1 MKKFL
6 IISIAITLVF
16 LIVLALLYQQTAEKN
31 QSVEKITD
39 LPWMVTINSDRS
51 STIFNQTLGIST
63 LGDFQDYVK
72 RQPEVSLFR
81 DQDTSFTVEA
91 LFEKINLGGLISHV
105 ILELDISKEELAELE
120 KNSLKK
126 TVMPSG
132 AYKLKLSTET
142 INTLANKTITN
153 LTYSPT
159 SVRLDAEMIKLRFGE
174 PDEVIT
180 VDEKISHFLYPA
192 IGLDIILNLNKRAKD
207 VFQYVN
213 PDDFDRLREKLYSDS
228 QNDYQ

>member
-1 MKKFL
+1 MKNFL
-6 IISIAITLVF
+6 IISAAITITL
-16 LIVLALLYQQTAEKN
+16 LIILTLLYKQTATKN
-31 QSVEKITD
+31 ESVEKITD
-39 LPWMVTINSDRS
+39 LPWMVTINPDRS
-51 STIFNQTLGIST
+51 STIFNQTLGKST
-63 LGDFQDYVK
+63 LEDFQGYVK

-81 DQDTSFTVEA
+81 DQDASFTVEA
-91 LFEKINLGGLISHV
+91 LFEKINLGGLVSHV
-105 ILELDISKEELAELE
+105 ILELNVPKEELAELE

-132 AYKLKLSTET
+132 AYKLRLSTET

-174 PDEVIT
+174 PDEIIT
-180 VDEKISHFLYPA
+180 VDDKISHFLYPQ

-213 PDDFDRLREKLYSDS
+213 PDDFDRLREKLYSDA
-228 QNDYQ
+228 QITN

>member
-1 MKKFL
+1 MKNFL
-6 IISIAITLVF
+6 IISAAITITL
-16 LIVLALLYQQTAEKN
+16 LIILTLLYKQTATKN
-31 QSVEKITD
+31 ESVEKITD
-39 LPWMVTINSDRS
+39 LPWMVTINPDRS
-51 STIFNQTLGIST
+51 STIFNQTLGKST
-63 LGDFQDYVK
+63 LEDFQGYVK

-81 DQDTSFTVEA
+81 DQDASFTVEA
-91 LFEKINLGGLISHV
+91 LFEKINLGGLVSHV
-105 ILELDISKEELAELE
+105 ILELNVPKEELAELE

-132 AYKLKLSTET
+132 AYKLRLSTET

-174 PDEVIT
+174 PDEIIT
-180 VDEKISHFLYPA
+180 VDDKISHFLYPA

-213 PDDFDRLREKLYSDS
+213 PDDFDRLREKLYSDT
-228 QNDYQ
+228 QTTD